1 MGTFDENATVFVSDL
16 QRQRPQ
22 RHIVCESAACQQAF
36 FSHNRVFV
44 CEKTLT
50 EKVKDLKLH
59 VRRMRLT
66 IYTLKYIAE
75 RSSILISTRSRQ
87 LLSIQCTIAAA
98 D

>member
-16 QRQRPQ
+16 QHQRPQ
-22 RHIVCESAACQQAF
+22 RHIICESAACQQAF

-59 VRRMRLT
+59 VRRMRLNY
-66 IYTLKYIAE
+66 IYSTLKYISL
-75 RSSILISTRSRQ
+75 R
-87 LLSIQCTIAAA
+87 
-98 D
+98 DPVF